1 MKGHKEEKEKNIFQQ
16 EPSQK
21 EEINPNKSIEM
32 PQSNKSSE
40 KINQPPQEKKEEKED
55 IIINEKNN
63 SVKSLTEKEKEKEK
77 EINNINNINNIQNSN
92 NEEDITNIK
101 YVSTN
106 QYEKLKQEQLNKNK
120 NKNLKELNS
129 ANIPI
134 SIKDLQQNPNKKLI
148 INSPL
153 SLKALYDSGYSLSQ
167 LYHKTFKIFTN
178 ENKEILHLDEEVK
191 INRYNFTKNY
201 VQIKLIIYLN
211 IAKN

>member
-1 MKGHKEEKEKNIFQQ
+1 MGGFV
-16 EPSQK
+16 SSVVSVA
-21 EEINPNKSIEM
+21 KSCY
-32 PQSNKSSE
+32 
-40 KINQPPQEKKEEKED
+40 
-55 IIINEKNN
+55 N

-120 NKNLKELNS
+120 NKNLKESNS
-129 ANIPI
+129 ANVPI

-148 INSPL
+148 INSPR
-153 SLKALYDSGYSLSQ
+153 SLKALYDSGYSLHQ
-167 LYHKTFKIFTN
+167 LYHKTFEEFIQ
-178 ENKEILHLDEEVK
+178 EHKEILHLDEEVK

-201 VQIKLIIYLN
+201 VQIKLIV
-211 IAKN
+211 

>member
-1 MKGHKEEKEKNIFQQ
+1 MEDHKEEKEKNISQP

-63 SVKSLTEKEKEKEK
+63 SVKSLTDKEKEKEKEK
-77 EINNINNINNIQNSN
+77 EINNINNIQNSN

-120 NKNLKELNS
+120 NKNLKESNS

-134 SIKDLQQNPNKKLI
+134 SIKDLQQNPNKKLL
-148 INSPL
+148 INSPR
-153 SLKALYDSGYSLSQ
+153 SLKALYD
-167 LYHKTFKIFTN
+167 
-178 ENKEILHLDEEVK
+178 
-191 INRYNFTKNY
+191 
-201 VQIKLIIYLN
+201 
-211 IAKN
+211 

>member
-1 MKGHKEEKEKNIFQQ
+1 MEDHKKEKNISLQD
-16 EPSQK
+16 PNQK

-40 KINQPPQEKKEEKED
+40 KINQPPQEKKESKED

-63 SVKSLTEKEKEKEK
+63 SVKSLTEKEKEK

-120 NKNLKELNS
+120 NKNLKESNS
-129 ANIPI
+129 ANVPI

-167 LYHKTFKIFTN
+167 LYHKTFEIFTN

-201 VQIKLIIYLN
+201 VQIKLIV
-211 IAKN
+211 